1 MAFLNFGQPVDGLVQ
16 IAFVVEDIH
25 ASMSDL
31 TRRLRIGPWFLR
43 EHAIFEKQLYR
54 GQPSRVELSLAMGYA
69 GHMMFELIQQHNDV
83 PSVYREV
90 IERRGYG
97 LHHFGVAATRFD
109 ESVELYRSHG
119 CDLVF
124 FAEVLAG
131 VRVAYMDCAGLL
143 PAMVEIIEMTP
154 SVETMFTSFQQASV
168 GWDGSNPV
176 RLRTAPSP
184 AGAAARA

>member
-16 IAFVVEDIH
+16 IAFVAEDSP
-25 ASMSDL
+25 ASMPHRP
-31 TRRLRIGPWFLR
+31 RRLRIGPWFLR

-109 ESVELYRSHG
+109 ESGELYRSHG

-131 VRVAYMDCAGLL
+131 VRVASMDCAGLL
-143 PAMVEIIEMTP
+143 PAMVEFIAMTP
-154 SVETMFTSFQQASV
+154 AGGTLFPSFQQ
-168 GWDGSNPV
+168 P
-176 RLRTAPSP
+176 P
-184 AGAAARA
+184 